1 MFVVVVGFS
10 FVMGEETGLLEADR
24 ELFPLFSVELGRR
37 VDADLLAVDV
47 GDTVE
52 LAMVFFDRVLA
63 KLAFV
68 VAVVFVVLFVGAL
81 FYGFVLDAVWL
92 GQEFLFAHGVRGV
105 ALGDGGEA
113 KHGTASRVR
122 GPP

>member
-1 MFVVVVGFS
+1 MFAVFAVVVGLS

-24 ELFPLFSVELGRR
+24 ELSSLVSVELGRR

-68 VAVVFVVLFVGAL
+68 VAVVFVVLFVRAL

-92 GQEFLFAHGVRGV
+92 G
-105 ALGDGGEA
+105 
-113 KHGTASRVR
+113 
-122 GPP
+122 